1 MKKIILFVLC
11 GLMALSLFAAC
22 TKDAAPAES
31 ATKVPEES
39 SEATQSDDGPTS
51 EPVSDYDQAIADRE
65 ETVHLVM
72 AALNFEGPMK
82 AQPEVVAAMNEISK
96 DKLNIEI
103 ELLFMDIASYSQQL
117 TLMLSGGEQVDLFNS
132 VIIGFTN
139 VINNGFV
146 IDLEED
152 GLIQKYGPD
161 ILALR
166 GDDLTGTRYEGV
178 LYGTPVHKDDANG
191 LDTFNFGGQYL
202 DAVGFSYDPSVIN
215 YVTNEQIEELMAA
228 LHEKYPDKAVIA
240 PQQTNMQ
247 HTIFMDDIG
256 SDIYGVLLDPVNS
269 LEISDLFSSEQ
280 YADYCNTFYDW
291 NQKGYISG
299 DALTND
305 AAFSAQMRAGTV
317 LGYKGVGKPGAP
329 QNEAVTCGMDIAV
342 MQAGEDLM
350 KSSTFTQMPW
360 CISNNT
366 VDAVA
371 AMQYLNELYINED
384 LSRLICWGREGYE
397 YVVTE
402 DGHLAFP
409 EGVTADTTGFL
420 HNVNWEMPNQFIAGV
435 WEGNDLN
442 LWEQMDQFNKGALK
456 SKAMGFTFNNSELT
470 TEYTALANIYAE
482 YQRQLEFGFL
492 DPSIGIPEMVERMNK
507 AGLDKYI
514 AAKQEQIDQWAVSTG
529 VQ

>member
-11 GLMALSLFAAC
+11 GLLALSLFAAC
-22 TKDAAPAES
+22 AKDTAPAES
-31 ATKVPEES
+31 ATKAPEAS
-39 SEATQSDDGPTS
+39 SEATQAEDSPTS
-51 EPVSDYDQAIADRE
+51 EPVSDYDQAIADRD

-72 AALNFEGPMK
+72 AALNWEGPMK

-96 DKLNIEI
+96 EKLNIEF
-103 ELLFMDIASYSQQL
+103 ELLFMDIASYAQQL

-132 VIIGFTN
+132 VVIGFTN

-152 GLIQKYGPD
+152 DLIQKYGPD
-161 ILALR
+161 IIALR
-166 GDDLTGTRYEGV
+166 GDDLAGTRYEGT
-178 LYGTPVHKDDANG
+178 LYGTPVHKGDANG
-191 LDTFNFGGQYL
+191 LNTFNFGAQYL
-202 DAVGFSYDPSVIN
+202 DAVGFSYEPGAIN
-215 YVTNEQIEELMAA
+215 HVTDEQIEELMAA
-228 LHEKYPDKAVIA
+228 LHEEYPDKAVIA
-240 PQQTNMQ
+240 PQTTNML

-269 LEISDLFSSEQ
+269 LEVSDLFSSEK
-280 YADYCNTFYDW
+280 YADFCNKFYDW

-299 DALTND
+299 DALTDD

-317 LGYKGVGKPGAP
+317 LGYKGVAAPGKP
-329 QNEAVTCGMDIAV
+329 QNETVTCGMDIVV
-342 MQAGEDLM
+342 MQAGEALM

-360 CISNNT
+360 CISINT
-366 VDAVA
+366 VDAIA
-371 AMQYLNELYINED
+371 AMQYLNELYINAD

-397 YVVTE
+397 YAVTE
-402 DGHLAFP
+402 DGHLTFP
-409 EGVTADTTGFL
+409 EGVTSDTTGFL

-435 WEGNDLN
+435 WEGNDLD
-442 LWEQMDQFNKGALK
+442 LWDQMKQLNVNALK
-456 SKAMGFTFNNSELT
+456 SKAMGFSFNNSELT

-482 YQRQLEFGFL
+482 YKKQLEFGFL
-492 DPSIGIPEMVERMNK
+492 DPAVGIPEMVERMEK

-514 AAKQEQIDQWAVSTG
+514 AAKQEQIDQWAVSAG